1 MRVSTLA
8 VAVVSVVALLSSN
21 KAVAA
26 GDKAGKPG
34 IYARSPQDSDV
45 FVSYDYGYSYP
56 APPPPTTYAELS
68 SSSTVTSLAYSSN
81 ASYTE
86 VSSVATVTGTSGVSA
101 SVSFSSVVSA
111 SATIT
116 LSDSA
121 VTSLPT
127 SVTATR
133 SASTGI
139 SESLNYTTSFEASTS
154 TSSSDDES
162 GTLASVTDTDIPYPR
177 RRNHQMS
184 YSRRFVNNSL
194 LFTGIGLDQSSC
206 NIDATSGNSMAN
218 MELNHAERAHSILPD
233 NFCHASRHNRN
244 TSDVEQFQRITK
256 PINSNHHRLQYNFY
270 CYWDGNCCS
279 YQRNYHRTCVKY
291 SSDQP
296 LQPAPELHR
305 NLNGNLE
312 YIRRIIFHFDKCSS
326 IFRNA
331 FINGLNF
338 TDDCAV
344 PVAERNC
351 HCYTWRDDICI
362 DHIRNT
368 AGHLIPDRNSEL
380 SMVNVKQNHQRHLER
395 SFLNDIG
402 NWVDFHHL
410 SLHHRNRFNS
420 CNHLVHIH
428 YHSVQQFPDGFIPLD
443 QCDIFPPINEY
454 LDRFYHHRE
463 RRCNDYPVAI
473 ERYLDITGKHHC
485 KVAIE
490 HQRHGSADN

>member
-8 VAVVSVVALLSSN
+8 VAVASVVALLSSN
-21 KAVAA
+21 KVVAA
-26 GDKAGKPG
+26 GDKVGKPG

-133 SASTGI
+133 SASAGI

-162 GTLASVTDTDIPYPR
+162 GTLASVTDTDIPYTPSTESSDVGKHHTR
-177 RRNHQMS
+177 FAEYVGLDFFHLATVFYSLQS
-184 YSRRFVNNSL
+184 SSRRFVNNSL
-194 LFTGIGLDQSSC
+194 LFTGLGLDQSSC

-233 NFCHASRHNRN
+233 NFCHASRYNRN

-270 CYWDGNCCS
+270 CYWDGNCC
-279 YQRNYHRTCVKY
+279 
-291 SSDQP
+291 P
-296 LQPAPELHR
+296 
-305 NLNGNLE
+305 
-312 YIRRIIFHFDKCSS
+312 
-326 IFRNA
+326 
-331 FINGLNF
+331 
-338 TDDCAV
+338 
-344 PVAERNC
+344 
-351 HCYTWRDDICI
+351 
-362 DHIRNT
+362 
-368 AGHLIPDRNSEL
+368 
-380 SMVNVKQNHQRHLER
+380 
-395 SFLNDIG
+395 
-402 NWVDFHHL
+402 
-410 SLHHRNRFNS
+410 
-420 CNHLVHIH
+420 
-428 YHSVQQFPDGFIPLD
+428 
-443 QCDIFPPINEY
+443 
-454 LDRFYHHRE
+454 
-463 RRCNDYPVAI
+463 
-473 ERYLDITGKHHC
+473 
-485 KVAIE
+485 
-490 HQRHGSADN
+490 